1 MPMVALTT
9 LINECFM
16 AILIKLEQKKF
27 GNAKSRNKWIA
38 RVVRQGEVDIN
49 ALAEKIRAIPLLKL
63 EK

>member
-1 MPMVALTT
+1 
-9 LINECFM
+9 M